1 MYHPR
6 SFQLLHYTSLTRG
19 YYNLMTY
26 SIKLTEDTPGN
37 HFDNIRVNSMSTY
50 TDCKTKRLRTDV
62 EKKDETEGIHKNN
75 VIEK

>member
-1 MYHPR
+1 
-6 SFQLLHYTSLTRG
+6 
-19 YYNLMTY
+19 MTY